1 MSWWIWVLGGLVQLL
16 AEILTPGGFFV
27 VFFGI
32 GAILVGA
39 AKAVGWAGPAWAE
52 WLVFTIL
59 SVATLGVFRQPLMRR
74 FNLKEGKPV
83 DRMEGETAIVT
94 EDIAPG
100 GVGKADLR
108 GAAWN
113 ALSSAGAPLQKGQRC
128 RVDRI
133 EGLTLWLRPE

>member
-1 MSWWIWVLGGLVQLL
+1 
-16 AEILTPGGFFV
+16 
-27 VFFGI
+27 
-32 GAILVGA
+32 
-39 AKAVGWAGPAWAE
+39 
-52 WLVFTIL
+52 
-59 SVATLGVFRQPLMRR
+59 MRR

-113 ALSSAGAPLQKGQRC
+113 ARSSAGAPLQKGQRC